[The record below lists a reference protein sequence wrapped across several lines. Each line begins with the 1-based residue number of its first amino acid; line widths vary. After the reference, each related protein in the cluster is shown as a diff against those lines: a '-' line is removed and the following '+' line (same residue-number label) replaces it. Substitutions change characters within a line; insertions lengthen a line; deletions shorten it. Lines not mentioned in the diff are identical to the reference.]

1 MKVGERVRTLPV
13 KQMPRWN
20 FNEILSGVSVNLIKR
35 RGGGEKRRGRRG
47 IALSVFLGTGRGD
60 SASIDGKVDRAG
72 KYRVGRN

>member
-35 RGGGEKRRGRRG
+35 RGGGASGEGEG
-47 IALSVFLGTGRGD
+47 GL
-60 SASIDGKVDRAG
+60 SIDRW
-72 KYRVGRN
+72 